1 MRQPEPRRLGEGGEV
16 QRLAKAKAVSQQGVQ
31 CAGDDQADQDQQT
44 LQHPAGKYRH
54 YADAEHGQHR
64 HPAVEGA
71 GGDAA
76 HGNRRQVQADSHHHR
91 AGHHRRHQALDPA
104 GADLHHHQTNQGV
117 NQPAGDDPAKGDAQM
132 RVQPLAV
139 KAGNGDHH
147 PDKGGAGAEIARHP
161 SAGDDKEQQG
171 ADARHQNRQVG
182 VEPHQQ
188 RHQHR
193 RAEHRNGVLH
203 AHHQRLPGRQAFI
216 GRNNAGLSGGGG
228 QLPARKIEEC
238 HDDIPG

>member
-1 MRQPEPRRLGEGGEV
+1 
-16 QRLAKAKAVSQQGVQ
+16 
-31 CAGDDQADQDQQT
+31 
-44 LQHPAGKYRH
+44 
-54 YADAEHGQHR
+54 
-64 HPAVEGA
+64 
-71 GGDAA
+71 
-76 HGNRRQVQADSHHHR
+76 
-91 AGHHRRHQALDPA
+91 
-104 GADLHHHQTNQGV
+104 
-117 NQPAGDDPAKGDAQM
+117 M

-147 PDKGGAGAEIARHP
+147 PDKSGAGAEIARHP

-171 ADARHQNRQVG
+171 ADARHQNRQVR

-216 GRNNAGLSGGGG
+216 GGDNAGFGGRRG